1 LGFGTQGDGRVTSPR
16 REINDQT
23 LRTIERELDLE
34 ELQMEARSGSEL
46 LRRRREWYICAV
58 PQRRHA
64 RPLRAQPSVPNF
76 LPPQPLADRDRR
88 LRLGRKSLAT
98 LAVGVGLAL
107 VVPLAFAVLGAAGGP
122 LQPLAGGV
130 AGAVSGSHASSATA
144 PSTSRPPV
152 DPLFVPSRI
161 GGGDGPPISVA
172 PSAPPIAS
180 LTGYR
185 WPIAQGRI
193 SLPFKAIPGG
203 TRIKDGK
210 LFHDG
215 VDMASFCGAP
225 VGAAH
230 DGVVLAAGRH
240 FDEQVGW
247 IGSLTPYF
255 YVLNSRHMWND
266 LPNVVVIDDG
276 NGYRS
281 IYAHFRDVT
290 VRVGQH
296 VRAGQEIGREGAT
309 GHASGCH
316 VHYGLFSPFETK
328 TFGVRADILKRL
340 KLPRFE
346 IARIDPLL
354 VLPGGDVALQTRQ
367 IAKAIAAA
375 KAELAREA
383 AAADATTMGARTRD
397 R

>member
-1 LGFGTQGDGRVTSPR
+1 MALV
-16 REINDQT
+16 
-23 LRTIERELDLE
+23 
-34 ELQMEARSGSEL
+34 
-46 LRRRREWYICAV
+46 V
-58 PQRRHA
+58 
-64 RPLRAQPSVPNF
+64 V
-76 LPPQPLADRDRR
+76 
-88 LRLGRKSLAT
+88 
-98 LAVGVGLAL
+98 VGLTL
-107 VVPLAFAVLGAAGGP
+107 VVPLAFGYLGAAGGP
-122 LQPLAGGV
+122 FQPLAGGV
-130 AGAVSGSHASSATA
+130 AGAVSGSHEPPRTEPSS
-144 PSTSRPPV
+144 PPV
-152 DPLFVPSRI
+152 DPQIAPSPI
-161 GGGDGPPISVA
+161 VTPDGSPTIVVR
-172 PSAPPIAS
+172 SAPPIAS
-180 LTGYR
+180 LTGYQ
-185 WPIAQGRI
+185 WPIRQGRI

-247 IGSLTPYF
+247 IGSLLPYF

-290 VRVGQH
+290 VSVGQA
-296 VRAGQEIGREGAT
+296 VRAGELIGHEGAT

-316 VHYGLFSPFETK
+316 VHFGLFSPFETK

-340 KLPRFE
+340 KVPPFE

-354 VLPGGDVALQTRQ
+354 VLPGGDVALRTRQ
-367 IAKAIAAA
+367 IAAAIAAVNA
-375 KAELAREA
+375 EA
-383 AAADATTMGARTRD
+383 ASAASAADAATLGVRARD
-397 R
+397 L